1 VSDGVNLA
9 RFEAEL
15 AGTAGLRSG
24 AAGGPAYGDS
34 GGGLEQLAQ
43 RALADATPLAREAA
57 LAYREVMGERR
68 ERERATDSARR
79 HPNGSTFL

>member
-1 VSDGVNLA
+1 MSDGVNLA

-43 RALADATPLAREAA
+43 RALADATPLARDAA
-57 LAYREVMGERR
+57 TAYQEVMGDRR
-68 ERERATDSARR
+68 QRERANDRASRT
-79 HPNGSTFL
+79 PGGSTFL